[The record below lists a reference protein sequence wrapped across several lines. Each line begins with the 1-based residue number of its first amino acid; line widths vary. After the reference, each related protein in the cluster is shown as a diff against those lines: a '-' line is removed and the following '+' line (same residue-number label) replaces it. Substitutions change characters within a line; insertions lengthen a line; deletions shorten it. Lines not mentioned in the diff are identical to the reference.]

1 MESMAAVLD
10 AVADWDDETVASCC
24 CGDCNAQSIW
34 EGVVYA
40 VTCTNDD
47 GAIVVV
53 VVVVELG
60 L

>member
-10 AVADWDDETVASCC
+10 AVVVDWDDETVASCC

-53 VVVVELG
+53 VVVELG
-60 L
+60 M

>member
-10 AVADWDDETVASCC
+10 AVADWDDDTVASCC
-24 CGDCNAQSIW
+24 CCDCNAQSIW

-47 GAIVVV
+47 SAIV